1 MMARIWLI
9 ARHHFLFE
17 ARKKTFWVLLFSLP
31 LLLAL
36 SVGIGMLGE
45 RLNRQVT
52 RLGYVDPSGFLTDT
66 TLDNEDAVLQ
76 QFDTAVAAQSA
87 LENEEIDAYYVL
99 AVDFETSRNAEFVYI
114 TAVPYQVQFAFEDMV
129 RRNHL
134 ADYPPAVAER
144 ALARVAVTV
153 FALDQNRNF
162 NAEPTLSDFLPLFV
176 AVIVAFLA
184 MTTSGYL
191 MEVLVKEKENRTMEI
206 VVSSVSAGKL
216 MTGKILGGVGI
227 AALQLLVWLGCL
239 VAAVLIGRATG
250 VSWLMELN
258 PRWRDILQMVIVSVP
273 VFLFLASFFTA
284 VGSMMTESSDAQQ
297 MGGIAFMVM
306 FAPFFMVPA
315 IVENPQGWLALVL
328 SFLPPTAVT
337 TFALRMLVMSIPWWQ
352 VFVSFAISLVCALG
366 MALLAAKAFRLG
378 MLHYGKPL
386 RPAQLFGRAATNG

>member
-1 MMARIWLI
+1 MMSRIWLI

-17 ARKKTFWVLLFSLP
+17 ARKRTFWVLLFSLP

-36 SVGIGMLGE
+36 TVGLGVLGE

-52 RLGYVDPSGFLTDT
+52 RLGYVDPAGFLTDT
-66 TLDNEDAVLQ
+66 TLDSEDAVLQ
-76 QFDTAVAAQSA
+76 QFDTAVAAQTA

-99 AVDFETSRNAEFVYI
+99 AVDFETSRNAEFIYFTTI
-114 TAVPYQVQFAFEDMV
+114 PYQVQFAFEDMV

-134 ADYPPAVAER
+134 ADYPPAVA
-144 ALARVAVTV
+144 LTRVAVTV
-153 FALDQNRNF
+153 HALDQHRNF
-162 NAEPTLSDFLPLFV
+162 NADPTLSDFLPLFV

-227 AALQLLVWLGCL
+227 AAMQLLVWLACL
-239 VAAVLIGRATG
+239 VAAVVIGRAAG

-258 PRWRDILQMVIVSVP
+258 PRWRDILQMVIISVP
-273 VFLFLASFFTA
+273 AFFFLASFFTA

-297 MGGIAFMVM
+297 MGSIAFLVM
-306 FAPFFMVPA
+306 FAPFFMVQT

-337 TFALRMLVMSIPWWQ
+337 TFALRMLVSSIPWWQ
-352 VFVSFAISLVCALG
+352 VFVSFAISLVCTLG

-386 RPAQLFGRAATNG
+386 RLAQLFGRAATTG

>member
-1 MMARIWLI
+1 MMSRIWLI

-17 ARKKTFWVLLFSLP
+17 ARKRTFWVLLFSLP

-36 SVGIGMLGE
+36 TVGLGVLGE

-52 RLGYVDPSGFLTDT
+52 RLGYVDPAGFLTDT
-66 TLDNEDAVLQ
+66 TLDSEDAVLQ
-76 QFDTAVAAQSA
+76 QFDTAVAAQTA

-99 AVDFETSRNAEFVYI
+99 AVDFETSRNAEFIYFTTI
-114 TAVPYQVQFAFEDMV
+114 PYQVQFAFEDMV

-144 ALARVAVTV
+144 ALTRVAVTV
-153 FALDQNRNF
+153 HALDQHRNF
-162 NAEPTLSDFLPLFV
+162 NADPTLSDFLPLFV

-227 AALQLLVWLGCL
+227 AAMQLLVWLACL
-239 VAAVLIGRATG
+239 VAAVVIGRAAG

-258 PRWRDILQMVIVSVP
+258 PRWRDILQMVIISVP
-273 VFLFLASFFTA
+273 AFFFLASFFTA

-297 MGGIAFMVM
+297 MGSIAFLVM
-306 FAPFFMVPA
+306 FAPFFMVQT

-337 TFALRMLVMSIPWWQ
+337 TFALRMLVSSIPWWQ
-352 VFVSFAISLVCALG
+352 VFVSFAISLVCTLG

-386 RPAQLFGRAATNG
+386 RLAQLFGRAATTG

>member
-1 MMARIWLI
+1 MSRIWLI

-17 ARKKTFWVLLFSLP
+17 ARKRTFWVLLFSLP

-36 SVGIGMLGE
+36 TVGLGVLGE

-52 RLGYVDPSGFLTDT
+52 RLGYVDPAGFLTDT
-66 TLDNEDAVLQ
+66 TLDSEDAVLQ
-76 QFDTAVAAQSA
+76 QFDTAVAAQTA

-99 AVDFETSRNAEFVYI
+99 AVDFETSRNAEFIYFTTI
-114 TAVPYQVQFAFEDMV
+114 PYQVQFAFEDMV

-144 ALARVAVTV
+144 ALTRVAVTV
-153 FALDQNRNF
+153 HALDQHRNF
-162 NAEPTLSDFLPLFV
+162 NADPTLSDFLPLFV

-227 AALQLLVWLGCL
+227 AAMQLLVWLACL
-239 VAAVLIGRATG
+239 VAAVVIGRAAG

-258 PRWRDILQMVIVSVP
+258 PRWRDILQMVIISVP
-273 VFLFLASFFTA
+273 AFFFLASFFTA

-297 MGGIAFMVM
+297 MGSIAFLVM
-306 FAPFFMVPA
+306 FAPFFMVQT

-337 TFALRMLVMSIPWWQ
+337 TFALRMLVSSIPWWQ
-352 VFVSFAISLVCALG
+352 VFVSFAISLVCTLG

-386 RPAQLFGRAATNG
+386 RLAQLFGRAATTG

>member
-1 MMARIWLI
+1 MSRIWLI

-36 SVGIGMLGE
+36 TVGIGVLGE

-52 RLGYVDPSGFLTDT
+52 RLGYVDPADFLSDT

-87 LENEEIDAYYVL
+87 LENGQIDAYYVL

-114 TAVPYQVQFAFEDMV
+114 TAVPYRVQFAFEDMV

-144 ALARVAVTV
+144 ALTRVAVTV

-162 NAEPTLSDFLPLFV
+162 NANPTLADFLPLFV

-227 AALQLLVWLGCL
+227 AAMQLLVWLACL
-239 VAAVLIGRATG
+239 AAAVVIGRAAG

-258 PRWRDILQMVIVSVP
+258 PRWQDILQMVIISVP
-273 VFLFLASFFTA
+273 AFFFLASFFTA

-306 FAPFFMVPA
+306 FVPFFMVQA

-337 TFALRMLVMSIPWWQ
+337 TFALRMLVTSIPWWE
-352 VFVSFAISLVCALG
+352 VLVSFTVSLVCALG
-366 MALLAAKAFRLG
+366 MALLAAKAFRVG

-386 RPAQLFGRAATNG
+386 RLGQLFGRAATNG

>member
-1 MMARIWLI
+1 MSRIWLI

-17 ARKKTFWVLLFSLP
+17 ARKRTFWVLLFSLP

-36 SVGIGMLGE
+36 TVGLGVLGE

-52 RLGYVDPSGFLTDT
+52 RLGYVDPAGFLTDT
-66 TLDNEDAVLQ
+66 TLDSEDAVLQ
-76 QFDTAVAAQSA
+76 QFETAVAAQTA
-87 LENEEIDAYYVL
+87 LENGEIDAYYVL
-99 AVDFETSRNAEFVYI
+99 AVDFETSRNAEFIYSTTI
-114 TAVPYQVQFAFEDMV
+114 PYQVQLAFGDMV

-134 ADYPPAVAER
+134 ADYPPEVAER
-144 ALARVAVTV
+144 ALTRVAVTV
-153 FALDQNRNF
+153 HALDQNRNF
-162 NAEPTLSDFLPLFV
+162 SADPTLSDFLPLFV
-176 AVIVAFLA
+176 AAIVAFLA

-191 MEVLVKEKENRTMEI
+191 MEVLVEEKENRTMEI

-227 AALQLLVWLGCL
+227 AALQLLVWLACL
-239 VAAVLIGRATG
+239 VAAVVIGRATG

-258 PRWRDILQMVIVSVP
+258 PRWRDILQTVIISVP
-273 VFLFLASFFTA
+273 AFFFLASFFTA

-297 MGGIAFMVM
+297 MGAIAFLVM

-337 TFALRMLVMSIPWWQ
+337 TFALRMLVTSIPWWQ
-352 VFVSFAISLVCALG
+352 VFVSFTISLVCAVG

-386 RPAQLFGRAATNG
+386 RLGQLFGRAATSG